1 MEGFEL
7 DPNSVNNV
15 WQNVLATG
23 GLNILIS
30 IVIFIIGRWLAQWAS
45 RAADQ
50 AMIRAKVDETL
61 RNFALSILYYLLLF
75 IVIVIA
81 LNNLGFSTAS
91 IVAVLGAAGIAVG
104 LALKDSLSNFAAGTM
119 IIFFQLYK
127 VGDFVEV
134 NGATGAV
141 REVRIFNTL
150 LETPDRKLVLVP
162 NGEVLSDNITN
173 YTESPTRRL
182 DMVFGISYDDDLR
195 HAKRVLQEIVAAE
208 ERCMK
213 EPAPLIAVIELGD
226 SSVNFGV
233 RPFVKNEEYWDVMFA
248 ITEQVKLRFDEEG
261 ISMPYPQRDV
271 HLFTAVS
278 EQDA

>member
-162 NGEVLSDNITN
+162 NGQVLSDNITN